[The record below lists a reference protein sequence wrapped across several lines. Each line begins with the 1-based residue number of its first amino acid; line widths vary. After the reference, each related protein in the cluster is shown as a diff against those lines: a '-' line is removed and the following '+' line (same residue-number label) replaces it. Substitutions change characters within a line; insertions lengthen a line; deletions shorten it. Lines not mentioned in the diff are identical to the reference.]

1 MIYLFA
7 LFFLASIAY
16 DVVGKRGKSNF
27 YAAIAFVPAAIYF
40 CSEVVK

>member
-16 DVVGKRGKSNF
+16 DVIGKRGRSNF
-27 YAAIAFVPAAIYF
+27 YAAIAFVPAAIYLY
-40 CSEVVK
+40 SEVMR

>member
-16 DVVGKRGKSNF
+16 DVIGKRGKSNF

-40 CSEVVK
+40 YGEVVR